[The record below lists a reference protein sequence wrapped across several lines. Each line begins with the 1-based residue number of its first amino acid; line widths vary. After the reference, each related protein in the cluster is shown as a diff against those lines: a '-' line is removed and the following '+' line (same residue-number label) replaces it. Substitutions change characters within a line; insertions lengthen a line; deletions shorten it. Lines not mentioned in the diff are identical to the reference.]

1 MSQKIRIKLKSY
13 DQLNQ
18 NIANA
23 ALGLVGVTNGWQCT
37 EVVTNA
43 LNQAGVAAGVVWPDQ
58 YLQYGQVTDTPVA
71 GNLIYYDQGG
81 RGLDHIAIY
90 IGNGQAVHG
99 NFDGQTIVSSAYLPG
114 ANSMTFI
121 QIVA

>member
-1 MSQKIRIKLKSY
+1 MKGNFPEGFLWGGAIAA
-13 DQLNQ
+13 NQ
-18 NIANA
+18 CE
-23 ALGLVGVTNGWQCT
+23 GGF
-37 EVVTNA
+37 
-43 LNQAGVAAGVVWPDQ
+43 
-58 YLQYGQVTDTPVA
+58 
-71 GNLIYYDQGG
+71 DQGG